1 MGIAATQRICG
12 VNCHGS
18 ARLGFVRDLTIS
30 VGQISLCVE
39 GNICGM
45 DICSSEL
52 E

>member
-1 MGIAATQRICG
+1 MNSHEGLSYA
-12 VNCHGS
+12 
-18 ARLGFVRDLTIS
+18 RDLTIS